1 MLPQAWPHL
10 KQRLLGTGLALAL
23 SLWLVPAA
31 TAAFPGANG
40 RIFFTSP
47 FCGVAS
53 MAPDGRSFTCIL
65 GNGRDPS
72 VSPNG
77 QRIAITLGNQIS
89 VMNAKGGARRQIT
102 REHQAFTPSFAPDNQ
117 TVAYVDY
124 EEVPDG
130 ILGDV
135 FSVGADGTGK
145 RKLSDGQGYDP
156 AYSPDGRQIAFD
168 RYDGISLMDA
178 DGGNPHVILPNGTER
193 GLQSIVVEDNEEAS
207 FSPDGGRIA
216 FTRRTITTTFICNP
230 FPNCTGKQTNREA
243 DVYVMNA
250 DGSDVRQ
257 LTSTAEVDEVDPSFS
272 PDGTKL
278 AYFRWPEKGR
288 NSDGAPEAEG
298 EIWVVNADGGGAHR
312 VADGSNPDWT
322 SVTGGP
328 GRPRLAI
335 SGLPRGCARRTFG
348 LRARVVSSASAPA
361 RMVMRLDRR
370 LKIRDD
376 VRRARLYVYAEAMRS
391 GVHEVKVLVTFGPDK
406 LSRTVRFRVC

>member
-1 MLPQAWPHL
+1 MLPQAWPHM

-31 TAAFPGANG
+31 TAAFPGTNG

-53 MAPDGRSFTCIL
+53 AAPNGGSFTCIHRD
-65 GNGRDPS
+65 GRDPS

-77 QRIAITLGNQIS
+77 RKIAITLGNQIS
-89 VMNAKGGARRQIT
+89 VINADGSGRQQIT
-102 REHQAFTPSFAPDNQ
+102 RGHLAFTASFAPDNQ

-124 EEVPDG
+124 VEVPDG
-130 ILGDV
+130 INGDV

-145 RKLSDGQGYDP
+145 RKLSEGQGYDP
-156 AYSPDGRQIAFD
+156 AYSPDGHQIAFD

-178 DGGNPHVILPNGTER
+178 DGGNPHVILPNRSETSLQGT
-193 GLQSIVVEDNEEAS
+193 LVEDNGEAS

-216 FTRRTITTTFICNP
+216 FTRRTNTTTFQCNP
-230 FPNCTGKQTNREA
+230 FPNCTRQTTREA

-250 DGSDVRQ
+250 DGSAVRQ
-257 LTSTAEVDEVDPSFS
+257 LTSTPEVDEVDSSFS
-272 PDGTKL
+272 PDGTKV
-278 AYFRWPEKGR
+278 AYFRWPEEGR
-288 NSDGAPEAEG
+288 STERAPEDEG
-298 EIWVVNADGGGAHR
+298 EIWVIGAGGGAAHR

-335 SGLPRGCARRTFG
+335 SGLPRGCARRTFA

-376 VRRARLYVYAEAMRS
+376 VRRARLYVYAETMRS
-391 GVHEVKVLVTFGPDK
+391 GVHEVKVVVTFGPDT
-406 LSRTVRFRVC
+406 LTRTVRFRVC